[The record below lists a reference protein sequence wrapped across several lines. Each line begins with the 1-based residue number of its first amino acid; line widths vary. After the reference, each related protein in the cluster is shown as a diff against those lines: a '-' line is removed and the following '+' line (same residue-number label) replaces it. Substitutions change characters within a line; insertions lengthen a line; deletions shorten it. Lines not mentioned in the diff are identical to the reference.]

1 MVPRVMNVVC
11 EEIHGFLNI
20 GLYWCSRKVY
30 RLWYLDALDM
40 VLRIS
45 SSWLQGLPQQL
56 VWDYI
61 SLEPAGDFSRS
72 CDIVAFYKI

>member
-1 MVPRVMNVVC
+1 MNVAC

-20 GLYWCSRKVY
+20 GLDWCSRKVC

-56 VWDYI
+56 GWDYI
-61 SLEPAGDFSRS
+61 SLEPAGD
-72 CDIVAFYKI
+72 IVATYKI